1 MSRIDLIVLLR
12 IPDKEIP
19 VIPRI
24 VARNA
29 VRLKPVS
36 CRNLDRVDKGCCSL
50 PSMLLLPSE
59 NVVEL

>member
-12 IPDKEIP
+12 MPDKEIP
-19 VIPRI
+19 VMPRS

-36 CRNLDRVDKGCCSL
+36 CRSLDRVDKY
-50 PSMLLLPSE
+50 
-59 NVVEL
+59 NVVNRPSACTMR

>member
-19 VIPRI
+19 VMPRS

-36 CRNLDRVDKGCCSL
+36 CRSLDRVDKGCSL